1 MKTSAALVRFQIRPL
16 DGAYA
21 DRIRASLLDD
31 FGNQLKTQTGVAAPC
46 RSCLRITQPG
56 EPVIVFAHRPFMTA
70 GPYAESGP
78 VFIHAT
84 PCETYADAAQFP
96 PEFRQRCLTMRGYNR
111 EGTIERA
118 ELSTPGDP
126 EASLARLFAVTLVC
140 FVHVRNP
147 AWGCYDFQ
155 VDRL

>member
-1 MKTSAALVRFQIRPL
+1 MKTSATLVRFQIRPL

-21 DRIRASLLDD
+21 DRIRTTLLDD
-31 FGNQLKTQTGVAAPC
+31 FGNRLKVQTGVAAPC
-46 RSCLRITQPG
+46 RLCLRITQPD
-56 EPVIVFAHRPFMTA
+56 EPVIVFAHRPFPST

-84 PCETYADAAQFP
+84 SCEQYTDVEQFP
-96 PEFRQRCLTMRGYNR
+96 QAFRSRCLTMRGYNR
-111 EGTIERA
+111 EGTIETA

-126 EASLARLFAVTLVC
+126 EASLARLFAVTRVR